1 MLRELESELRH
12 RGKGL
17 AHAAGA
23 VGAGY
28 DVGVRVVFLSVEL
41 DARVLVV
48 HRGDR
53 GDAEFVAYRGGDVAA
68 GEAVAS
74 GVEGRSRDEEVGLLR
89 LDEFKAFR
97 ARFVGVLA
105 VEAVSADDG
114 GYDLGFLAEGL
125 LESVLFSAYVG
136 EELVDVM
143 YNSDGHVSYLPIPTR
158 SRVC

>member
-1 MLRELESELRH
+1 M
-12 RGKGL
+12 
-17 AHAAGA
+17 
-23 VGAGY
+23 
-28 DVGVRVVFLSVEL
+28 
-41 DARVLVV
+41 V

-74 GVEGRSRDEEVGLLR
+74 GVEGRSGDEEVGLLR
-89 LDEFKAFR
+89 LDEFKALR

-125 LESVLFSAYVG
+125 LESEAGSDYAFTNFGLVVGLLFSAM
-136 EELVDVM
+136 LAKNWLM
-143 YNSDGHVSYLPIPTR
+143 
-158 SRVC
+158 